1 LEYVRALINLR
12 RNHIVFRRSRFFHG
26 QVIPGTEVKD
36 VTWLT
41 EEGAEM
47 TEAQWHEEER
57 STLGV
62 LLSGEAGVKHV
73 TMTGEPEPDDTF
85 LLLFNAT
92 PRLVTFE
99 LPREQA
105 AYCWTTVIDTAEEEV
120 SIESEAE
127 GSNES
132 CSEVEVA
139 SHSVMVMRRGE
150 PT

>member
-1 LEYVRALINLR
+1 
-12 RNHIVFRRSRFFHG
+12 
-26 QVIPGTEVKD
+26 
-36 VTWLT
+36 
-41 EEGAEM
+41 
-47 TEAQWHEEER
+47 
-57 STLGV
+57 LGV

-92 PRLVTFE
+92 TRLVTFE
-99 LPREQA
+99 LPREQS
-105 AYCWTTVIDTAEEEV
+105 AYCWTTVIDTAEDAV